1 MRRNASLHYPYL
13 ASQFCSMIVRE
24 YIDDSD
30 SELLSPSMLNRMCFI
45 SNLTTRQ
52 MPTSQMLDALAI
64 SDPYPKQT
72 EALKANCRRL
82 CSLYGIDSKFA
93 MVLEFVVVVNLNA
106 GLTAVLGNLECEGVN
121 IDSCAVLAEQCDI
134 PLSDLKNALALL
146 VDQGLLQQSFE
157 EWEPAKMTIA
167 RPILLRLGGA
177 LVQSKGD
184 LLQTLLFE
192 APPATFDL
200 SSFTQANTDLMQRYC
215 QNAMAKGDSG
225 ISLLIH
231 GEPGT
236 GKTELVRSLAKACG
250 CKLYEVRN
258 LRFDAGQVDNE
269 FGARHA
275 SNQRVK
281 MLSTLQQMLAATPN
295 TMLVIDECEDM
306 FSSSDTSYSKDSMQR
321 LLEQNQVPCIWI
333 TNYAAEL
340 ETSFIRRFKLVVPM
354 PAPEKADLRKIA
366 EHAFKG
372 MALPD
377 DYIRKLCG
385 IEHMTPA
392 LIQNAGHVA
401 RRVDAK
407 RQEAER
413 IIDEVVEN
421 SLSAASLWDGKPKYQ
436 QQLRFD
442 PALLNIRGD
451 PISKEHITQAIRQQ
465 DSIRVLLC
473 GPPGTGKT
481 AYAHYLAEQH
491 DRPLKQIRCSDVL
504 SKYVGES
511 EQNVARIFEEAAA
524 EQQILLLDEVDSL
537 LTSRDRLRS
546 QHELQLVNELLTQL
560 ESFEQPLFAATNY
573 DTLLDRAVMRR
584 FDFKLHCDYLTAE
597 QVKTLY
603 KRTLSVRTL
612 SDDELSALSSLK
624 QLTPGDF
631 AILARRLKFCE
642 ANKTN
647 QRDMAIGLLRDENQR
662 KQPPQAIGFIK

>member
-1 MRRNASLHYPYL
+1 MKRNASLHYPYL
-13 ASQFCSMIVRE
+13 AAQFCSMLVQE
-24 YIDDSD
+24 CEIDFDI
-30 SELLSPSMLNRMCFI
+30 ELLVPHMLNRLCFI
-45 SNLTTRQ
+45 PYLTNRQ
-52 MPTSQMLDALAI
+52 MSASQMLEAMAF
-64 SDPYPKQT
+64 SDQYPKQT
-72 EALKANCRRL
+72 EALKANCQRL
-82 CSLYGIDSKFA
+82 CRLYGIDSKFA
-93 MVLEFVVVVNLNA
+93 PLLEFVVVVNLNT
-106 GLTAVLGNLECEGVN
+106 GLIALLGNFECEGVD
-121 IDSCAVLAEQCDI
+121 IDCAG
-134 PLSDLKNALALL
+134 ALANYCEVSQPDMKAALELL
-146 VDQGLLQQSFE
+146 VDQGLLQQSHE
-157 EWEPAKMTIA
+157 EFDPAKMTMA
-167 RPILLRLGGA
+167 KPILQRLGGP
-177 LVQSKGD
+177 LIESKGD

-192 APPATFDL
+192 APAAGFALD
-200 SSFTQANTDLMQRYC
+200 SFTQANTDLLKRYC
-215 QNAMAKGDSG
+215 QNAMAKKDVG

-236 GKTELVRSLAKACG
+236 GKTELARSLAKACD
-250 CKLYEVRN
+250 CQLYEVRN
-258 LRFDAGQVDNE
+258 MRFDAGQLDNE

-281 MLSTLQQMLAATPN
+281 MLSTLQKMLAATPN
-295 TMLVIDECEDM
+295 TMLLIDECEDM

-321 LLEQNQVPCIWI
+321 LLEHNQVPCIWI
-333 TNYAAEL
+333 TNYAGML
-340 ETSFIRRFKLVVPM
+340 ETSFIRRFKLVMPM
-354 PAPEKADLRKIA
+354 PPPDKADLRKIA
-366 EHAFKG
+366 GMAFKG

-377 DYIRKLCG
+377 TYIRKLCS

-392 LIQNAGHVA
+392 LIQNAGHVT
-401 RRVDAK
+401 RRVEAK
-407 RQEAER
+407 RNEAER

-421 SLSAASLWDGKPKYQ
+421 SLSAASLWDSKPKYQ

-451 PISKEHITQAIRQQ
+451 PLSKDHITQAIRQQ

-584 FDFKLHCDYLTAE
+584 FDFKMYCDYLTAE

-612 SDDELSALSSLK
+612 TDDELSALTILK

-642 ANKTN
+642 ASKTN
-647 QRDMAIGLLRDENQR
+647 LRGMAIGLLREENQR